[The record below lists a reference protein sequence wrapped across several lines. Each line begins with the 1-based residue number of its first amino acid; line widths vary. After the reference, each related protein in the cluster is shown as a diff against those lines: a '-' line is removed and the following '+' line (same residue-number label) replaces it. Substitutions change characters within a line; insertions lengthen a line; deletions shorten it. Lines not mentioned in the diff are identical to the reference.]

1 VVRLHF
7 TFHDLRRV
15 RVADRPYPLIET
27 VLALWR
33 LQGSDAGVLFDS
45 WRRHVRMTAM
55 TEPPMLARLTG
66 LAPNGGGLPSF
77 LVPIGHSQ
85 DLDGWIDSVR
95 SAPQARVRGDLASF
109 ARAARRPLR
118 GWLRELADTATARRD
133 LEESL
138 RSFQRAAIAPVAT
151 AMAAAVEHE
160 RASRA
165 RDLLDGGLDR
175 LFGNLPGIRWEPPTL
190 NVPCPADLDIPLG
203 GRGLV
208 LVPSYFCWDLT
219 PVIHDPDTAEAP
231 LLSYPVRHRPLPAP
245 GAERQPE
252 RALAAALGKTR
263 AALLESV
270 TQPATTGE
278 LARRLGIAP
287 ATVSWHITAL
297 RQAGLISTTR
307 NRFALHTLTAQGR
320 QLLER
325 AARPS
330 FRASSNLWTTT
341 S

>member
-1 VVRLHF
+1 MVRLHF

-77 LVPIGHSQ
+77 LVRIGHSQ

-118 GWLRELADTATARRD
+118 GWLRELADTAAARRD

-138 RSFQRAAIAPVAT
+138 RSFQRAAIAPVAA

-175 LFGNLPGIRWEPPTL
+175 LFGNLPHP
-190 NVPCPADLDIPLG
+190 
-203 GRGLV
+203 
-208 LVPSYFCWDLT
+208 
-219 PVIHDPDTAEAP
+219 
-231 LLSYPVRHRPLPAP
+231 HRP
-245 GAERQPE
+245 G
-252 RALAAALGKTR
+252 
-263 AALLESV
+263 
-270 TQPATTGE
+270 
-278 LARRLGIAP
+278 AP
-287 ATVSWHITAL
+287 ATGTGGATEFS
-297 RQAGLISTTR
+297 S
-307 NRFALHTLTAQGR
+307 
-320 QLLER
+320 LLEFVDDNQLR
-325 AARPS
+325 LVGLRRTPQRGVPHLRERP
-330 FRASSNLWTTT
+330 R
-341 S
+341 